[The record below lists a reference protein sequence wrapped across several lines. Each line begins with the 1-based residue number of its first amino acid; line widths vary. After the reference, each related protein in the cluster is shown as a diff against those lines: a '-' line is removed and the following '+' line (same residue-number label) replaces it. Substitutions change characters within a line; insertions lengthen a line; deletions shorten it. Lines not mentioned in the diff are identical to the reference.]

1 MTRRISPRTRFLAL
15 VTAVLGSF
23 ALVTGLGAPN
33 PEGLAQFVGDIGM
46 LGSMAAIATS
56 ALLLLAL
63 VPRSVLAAGAGLAF
77 GPVLGT
83 TYVLAGAALG
93 ALAAFAAGRW
103 LGRDFV
109 MMRSRLAA
117 AEAWLASR
125 GAVGVIVV
133 RILPVA
139 PFGLVSYAYGTT
151 GISVRAYMIGTA
163 VGAAPSTAI
172 YATLGAS
179 ALNPGSPAFAVSL
192 AAAVALMV
200 ACATVAGMLRRRRG
214 SANAGDTSLRRK
226 WH

>member
-1 MTRRISPRTRFLAL
+1 M
-15 VTAVLGSF
+15 VAV
-23 ALVTGLGAPN
+23 LGAPN
-33 PEGLAQFVGDIGM
+33 PEDLARFVED
-46 LGSMAAIATS
+46 LGILDSVVAVAIS

-77 GPVLGT
+77 GPVLGA

-103 LGRDFV
+103 LGRDFI

-117 AEAWLASR
+117 ADAWLASR
-125 GAVGVIVV
+125 GAIGVVVV

-151 GISVRAYMIGTA
+151 GISVRAYLIGTA
-163 VGAAPSTAI
+163 VGAAPSTAV

-179 ALNPGSPAFAVSL
+179 ALNPGSPAFAASL
-192 AAAVALMV
+192 AAAVALTV
-200 ACATVAGMLRRRRG
+200 ASATVTGVLRRRRG
-214 SANAGDTSLRRK
+214 SANVGDTRLRSTRR
-226 WH
+226 